1 MWMRSCHII
10 AEGVIKM
17 INAALAGKDAMRN
30 AALDALTS
38 CRDNTTLFSTV
49 EPDPPH
55 PLYQWR
61 PFSASGS
68 VLSTCTVSSGG
79 DGIG

>member
-1 MWMRSCHII
+1 MGPCRSKGKWLSVVNDDVKAEVLRSTGLWMRSCHII

-17 INAALAGKDAMRN
+17 INVALAGKDAVRN

-49 EPDPPH
+49 
-55 PLYQWR
+55 
-61 PFSASGS
+61 
-68 VLSTCTVSSGG
+68 C
-79 DGIG
+79 